1 MLKCVLFSCI
11 CSYVDDAYVF
21 ERSALISNSS
31 FIHSCLVNLSRN
43 MELYIIHFIL
53 A

>member
-21 ERSALISNSS
+21 EQSALISNSS
-31 FIHSCLVNLSRN
+31 FILSCLINLSRN
-43 MELYIIHFIL
+43 MELYIMYTL
-53 A
+53 S